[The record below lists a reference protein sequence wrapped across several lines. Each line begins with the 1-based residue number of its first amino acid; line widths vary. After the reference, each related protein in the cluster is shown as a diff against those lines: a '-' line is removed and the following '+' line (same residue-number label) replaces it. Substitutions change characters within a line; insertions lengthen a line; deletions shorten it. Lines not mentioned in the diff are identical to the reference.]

1 MPVISNSNMAD
12 ARNSHAG
19 ATLASV
25 LHPPRLVY
33 GKIIDFGKIP
43 IFGFEMV
50 NEVRGRFDNVV

>member
-1 MPVISNSNMAD
+1 MAD

-19 ATLASV
+19 ATLPSV